1 MAENDGANPHAREES
16 VNHDQLSSVRPSSAV
31 QRSGKSTSQ
40 DHDDPL
46 SPSTVHGSTPLSQI
60 GAHPCAPVN
69 DMYLGQGESQRCR
82 STTRIGRNIGFLS
95 SKRQL
100 LFLFLSYLWTFQR
113 LYSTHNGSPARI
125 SFIDDSSEYLRTI
138 SDRIYLEEA
147 GYWGLVALRER
158 ENAEYADVLHATDKK
173 YLG

>member
-1 MAENDGANPHAREES
+1 MLSSTGNDVESGANGFRVSRGDAVAENDGANPHVREES

-69 DMYLGQGESQRCR
+69 DMYLGQGESELRELSR
-82 STTRIGRNIGFLS
+82 HRRIDSFWLS
-95 SKRQL
+95 SPIE
-100 LFLFLSYLWTFQR
+100 SC
-113 LYSTHNGSPARI
+113 
-125 SFIDDSSEYLRTI
+125 
-138 SDRIYLEEA
+138 
-147 GYWGLVALRER
+147 
-158 ENAEYADVLHATDKK
+158 
-173 YLG
+173 